1 MTVEGKIEMTR
12 GEPSTKKKG
21 KYRHHNHR
29 PSRRRGYE
37 DRHTFD
43 VLTIEAFAILAEHV
57 GGEAFAI
64 EFETF

>member
-1 MTVEGKIEMTR
+1 MVFD
-12 GEPSTKKKG
+12 KG
-21 KYRHHNHR
+21 SPVMLSCRH
-29 PSRRRGYE
+29 SRRRGYE